1 MSNEDPIVSF
11 RPRDAGPG
19 PDSFEASAA
28 WAPAAPRQIS
38 FNRGELSVLLG
49 LYGKR
54 VAEGE
59 WRDYALDFG
68 RDTAVFSIYRRA
80 SEVALYRVVK
90 DPRLARKQGIYAVIT
105 SAGQVLRRG
114 QDLAQVLRVLM
125 KKPELVQG

>member
-1 MSNEDPIVSF
+1 MSSEDPIVSF

-19 PDSFEASAA
+19 PEAFEASRT
-28 WAPAAPRQIS
+28 WAVPAPRQIS
-38 FNRGELSVLLG
+38 FNRVELSVLLA

-68 RDTAVFSIYRRA
+68 RETAVFSIFRRA
-80 SEVALYRVVK
+80 SEVPLYRVVK

-105 SAGQVLRRG
+105 PAGQVLRRG

-125 KKPELVQG
+125 NKPELVRG